1 MNRSKE
7 GLRELLMQLDR
18 DFDDMT
24 SKSGV
29 DGWVSYFAEDGVVVT
44 SKSDIKGKEAI
55 RSEMS
60 KVFSLKDFSL
70 RWEPIDAQVSDGGD
84 LGFTYGKYK
93 RSYIDSEGK
102 LISSTGKYTSIWKKQ
117 VDGSWKIILDIGT

>member
-60 KVFSLKDFSL
+60 KVFSLK
-70 RWEPIDAQVSDGGD
+70 VSDGGD